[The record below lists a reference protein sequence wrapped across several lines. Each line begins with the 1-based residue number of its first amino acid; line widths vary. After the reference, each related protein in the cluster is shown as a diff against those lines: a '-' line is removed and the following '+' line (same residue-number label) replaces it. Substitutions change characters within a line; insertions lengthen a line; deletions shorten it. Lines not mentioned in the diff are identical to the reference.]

1 MRKPIEMEA
10 NTNFNT
16 ADLINDLNTVITK
29 VNPTDADGLQEIVAD
44 ADGVYTQQEKLAAK
58 QAIALR
64 HSI

>member
-1 MRKPIEMEA
+1 MNMCDISK
-10 NTNFNT
+10 TNQ
-16 ADLINDLNTVITK
+16 K

-64 HSI
+64 H

>member
-1 MRKPIEMEA
+1 MNMY
-10 NTNFNT
+10 T